1 LSASNADFVSHVIN
15 STNWES
21 QTRCTESNMKLA
33 LAVACI
39 AFITPTLAAAYQSQE
54 NQTIN
59 HSGSKDNANNLMYQQ
74 GLNRGQADRT
84 NNQPHQYRLQPNDS
98 DDRRAY
104 EAGYDQ
110 GYQANRDSSS
120 YPAGEIGQYAPR
132 SEPNGNMAT
141 QNGFQDGAND
151 GLQDRQAGHS
161 SRATKHHSYEHG
173 NRGYEASFGSRINT
187 RLRTV
192 RPTFKDTT
200 RAITAKAPITG
211 NRIRV
216 TRGCL
221 LDEALPKR
229 QARRVNEEPKRVSPT
244 HSV

>member
-1 LSASNADFVSHVIN
+1 
-15 STNWES
+15 
-21 QTRCTESNMKLA
+21 MKLNVLKAIWIFA

-39 AFITPTLAAAYQSQE
+39 AFVTPTLAAAQSQE
-54 NQTIN
+54 NHTIN
-59 HSGSKDNANNLMYQQ
+59 HSDTKDNANNLMYQQ
-74 GLNRGQADRT
+74 GLNHGQADRT

-110 GYQANRDSSS
+110 GYQTNRDSNR

-173 NRGYEASFGSRINT
+173 NRGYEASFGS
-187 RLRTV
+187 
-192 RPTFKDTT
+192 KDQY
-200 RAITAKAPITG
+200 KASY
-211 NRIRV
+211 R
-216 TRGCL
+216 
-221 LDEALPKR
+221 EAYIQGYEKGYNSQGSDHR
-229 QARRVNEEPKRVSPT
+229 
-244 HSV
+244 